1 MKTRVAAQRD
11 GHSESARPVLVVT
24 PMGAGREDLFQEL
37 QSRADFRILFAANV
51 PDAEIALRGQPV
63 SLLIA
68 SPEISTHGVNQLV
81 TSLERIRPGIPL
93 LVIRERQA
101 EEAATWSK
109 RGVGIL
115 RCPLLPQALGRSVE
129 VVLGLRNT

>member
-1 MKTRVAAQRD
+1 
-11 GHSESARPVLVVT
+11 
-24 PMGAGREDLFQEL
+24 MGAGREDLFQEL

-68 SPEISTHGVNQLV
+68 SPEISTRGVNQLV

-101 EEAATWSK
+101 EEPATWSK